1 MSWYIPLTVAFVTI
15 FLAELGDKTQLITIS
30 LASKYPRMPVFLGV
44 FLAMSIVT
52 IIGVVVGAIL
62 FSFIPIQYVK
72 ILSGLIFIV
81 FGIWTLI
88 FLEREEEKEE
98 GGEKMGSEEGLVP
111 GNEKV
116 LSTAFIMT
124 SLAEFG
130 DKTQFAVIALT
141 AQFGAPILVYIG
153 AVLAFALIVGIGV
166 VLGKKISEK
175 VSSKW
180 IEIGSG
186 VLFIV
191 IGILFIVEA
200 LIN

>member
-1 MSWYIPLTVAFVTI
+1 MSWYIPLAVAFVTI

-30 LASKYPRMPVFLGV
+30 FASKYPRMPVFLGV
-44 FLAMSIVT
+44 FLAMSVVT
-52 IIGVVVGAIL
+52 IIGVVVGAVLIRL
-62 FSFIPIQYVK
+62 IPIQAVK

-81 FGIWTLI
+81 FGVWTLI
-88 FLEREEEKEE
+88 SKEE
-98 GGEKMGSEEGLVP
+98 GLEEGEEGQVNSK
-111 GNEKV
+111 GNQEPSSGKV
-116 LSTAFIMT
+116 FSTAFILT

-141 AQFGAPILVYIG
+141 AQYGAPIFVYIG

-186 VLFIV
+186 VLFII
-191 IGILFIVEA
+191 IGIMFIVEA